1 MVENKKFQFYGYS
14 IGDSSVVI
22 QSREFILDTGFDMD
36 EFDKKEIENFKDK
49 IISRNKILELFR
61 KSLYRFN
68 KYSKKISYLE
78 LIEIHLVEIMT
89 ELHDNGKVSV
99 YNSIDE
105 DEE

>member
-1 MVENKKFQFYGYS
+1 
-14 IGDSSVVI
+14 
-22 QSREFILDTGFDMD
+22 MD